1 MKPAFLL
8 MCYLSGI
15 SSGSL
20 HFASINDCLYY
31 KNKLNRQSVEID
43 GKQKIY
49 DCYCKLVMVNSNKVT
64 IY

>member
-20 HFASINDCLYY
+20 QFVSINECLYY
-31 KNKLNRQSVEID
+31 KDRLDGQSIKVGEE
-43 GKQKIY
+43 QKVY
-49 DCYCKLVMVNSNKVT
+49 DCYCKLVMVNSDKVKV
-64 IY
+64 Y

>member
-15 SSGSL
+15 SSGSI

-31 KNKLNRQSVEID
+31 KNKLEGQTVKI
-43 GKQKIY
+43 GKEQKNY
-49 DCYCKLVMVNSNKVT
+49 DCYCKLVMVNSNKVVL
-64 IY
+64 Y

>member
-15 SSGSL
+15 SSGSI
-20 HFASINDCLYY
+20 HFANINDCLYY
-31 KNKLNRQSVEID
+31 KDRLDGQSVKVGGE
-43 GKQKIY
+43 QKVY
-49 DCYCKLVMVNSNKVT
+49 DCYCKLVMVNSDKVT